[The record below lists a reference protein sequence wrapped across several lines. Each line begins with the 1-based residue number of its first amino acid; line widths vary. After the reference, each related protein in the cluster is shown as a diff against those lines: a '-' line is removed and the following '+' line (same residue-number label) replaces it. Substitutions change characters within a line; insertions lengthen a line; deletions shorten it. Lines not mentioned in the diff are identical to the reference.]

1 MSDSKSN
8 RPLNHAEPMKQSLET
23 LKLME
28 LTMKKI
34 SFYLLTIILVLI
46 LAACGS
52 VTSDTNPN
60 TGENRNTA
68 DGRTFE
74 IPLETQ
80 LMLGTVKLDE
90 TAYAIDSEQA
100 ADLLP
105 LWKAL
110 RSLSGSD
117 TTAQAEVEAVF
128 NQIQDTMTTDQIDT
142 IEDMDL
148 TMADMAGVAEIL
160 GVEFGL
166 GGGGRFGDITPE
178 MQETMQAM
186 RESGEFPGGGGGFGG
201 GQGRGGGQGPGGGF
215 GGDEV
220 DPSVRET
227 AIAERGGTFN
237 RGFGINTELLDAV
250 IDFLEAKI
258 R

>member
-1 MSDSKSN
+1 MNLLPK
-8 RPLNHAEPMKQSLET
+8 T
-23 LKLME
+23 LIFME
-28 LTMKKI
+28 IIMKKI

-46 LAACGS
+46 LVACGS

-60 TGENRNTA
+60 TEENRNTA

-90 TAYAIDSEQA
+90 TAYSIDSEQA

-148 TMADMAGVAEIL
+148 TIADMAGVAEIL

-201 GQGRGGGQGPGGGF
+201 GQGPGGGF

-227 AIAERGGTFN
+227 TIAERGGTFN
-237 RGFGINTELLDAV
+237 RGFGINTELLDVV